1 MELFMRELKQI
12 AIVCAAIVAAV
23 SAWADIPN
31 VFDLDLD
38 APREEAP
45 TVVPTRD
52 APREEAPTVVPTR
65 PPDDPEPV
73 DEPYEPPSLPGPEYV
88 TNRVIYKWLAGIGIV
103 CCQRDKVGRKVNGI
117 VEKCWTGNLRLAR
130 LTASLRLFP
139 SLLLLGAV
147 FFVAVVE
154 GGAVSRQDRDAEV
167 VLDRERADHED

>member
-1 MELFMRELKQI
+1 METSAILGRIKSVHKSHPSIMELFMRELKQI

-45 TVVPTRD
+45 TVVPTR
-52 APREEAPTVVPTR
+52 

-88 TNRVIYKWLAGIGIV
+88 TNRVIYKWFAGIGIV

-130 LTASLRLFP
+130 LTAFLRLFP

-154 GGAVSRQDRDAEV
+154 GGAVPG
-167 VLDRERADHED
+167 